1 MITEIDTNTALV
13 LIDLQKGVIS
23 MVKDQPIDEV
33 IDKAAQ
39 LVAAFRAAK
48 LPVVIVNVNPV
59 GASFTKIRTQLSLA
73 VKGPQPAFAPDFL
86 EIIPEIKTTNE
97 DIFITKKAWS
107 AFCETTLH
115 EELQNR
121 NISQIVLAG
130 VSTSIGVEGTAR
142 DASEYGY
149 NIAFAV
155 DTMLDRVPDAH
166 EHSIKNI
173 FPRIGE
179 LGTAAEII
187 EKLPKVE

>member
-1 MITEIDTNTALV
+1 MITTIDTNTALV
-13 LIDLQKGVIS
+13 LIDLQKGIIS
-23 MVKDQPIDEV
+23 TVKDQHIDEV
-33 IDKAAQ
+33 LGKAAQ
-39 LVAAFRAAK
+39 LVAAFREAG
-48 LPVVIVNVNPV
+48 LPIVIVNVNPV

-73 VKGPQPAFAPDFL
+73 VKGPQPVLTADFL
-86 EIIPEIKTTNE
+86 EIIPEIKTTEE

-107 AFCETTLH
+107 AFCETQLH

-142 DASEYGY
+142 DASEQGY

-155 DTMLDRVPDAH
+155 DAMLDRVEDAH
-166 EHSIKNI
+166 AHSIKNI

-187 EKLPKVE
+187 EKLPKAE

>member
-1 MITEIDTNTALV
+1 MITTIDTNTALV
-13 LIDLQKGVIS
+13 LIDLQKGVTS
-23 MVKDQPIDEV
+23 MVKDQPIAEV
-33 IDKAAQ
+33 IEKAAQ
-39 LVAAFRAAK
+39 LVTAFRAAE
-48 LPVVIVNVNPV
+48 LPIVIVNVNPT
-59 GASFTKIRTQLSLA
+59 GASFTKIRTQLSLTI
-73 VKGPQPAFAPDFL
+73 KGPQAALAPDFL
-86 EIIPEIKTTNE
+86 EVIPEIKTTKE

-107 AFCETTLH
+107 AFCKTTLH

-149 NIAFAV
+149 NIAFAI

-166 EHSIKNI
+166 AHSIKNI

-187 EKLPKVE
+187 EKLQKME

>member
-1 MITEIDTNTALV
+1 MITTIDTNTALV

-23 MVKDQPIDEV
+23 MVKDQPIEDVLE
-33 IDKAAQ
+33 KAAQ
-39 LVAAFRAAK
+39 LLAAFREAE
-48 LPVVIVNVNPV
+48 LPIVIVNVNPA
-59 GASFTKIRTQLSLA
+59 GASFTKIRTQLSLT
-73 VKGPQPAFAPDFL
+73 VKGPQPALAPDFL
-86 EIIPEIKTTNE
+86 EIIPEIKTTEE
-97 DIFITKKAWS
+97 DIFITKNAWS

-166 EHSIKNI
+166 AHSIKNI

-179 LGTAAEII
+179 LGTAEEII